1 MRQRIEPAQRFSGA
15 APSVLSGRRAGLR
28 FIDCRP
34 LSGCKKNTPEETACV
49 LRELELPLTRSAK
62 GRHYMRLWQVREIT
76 SSCCSRV
83 RSMNFTAY
91 PETRMVKFAYSGF
104 SGCSIASMSFSVPKT
119 LTLRW

>member
-34 LSGCKKNTPEETACV
+34 LSGCKKI
-49 LRELELPLTRSAK
+49 LPKKRHAFFGSVSCHSLGALKGEGPLSAK

-83 RSMNFTAY
+83 RSMNFTA
-91 PETRMVKFAYSGF
+91 
-104 SGCSIASMSFSVPKT
+104 
-119 LTLRW
+119 